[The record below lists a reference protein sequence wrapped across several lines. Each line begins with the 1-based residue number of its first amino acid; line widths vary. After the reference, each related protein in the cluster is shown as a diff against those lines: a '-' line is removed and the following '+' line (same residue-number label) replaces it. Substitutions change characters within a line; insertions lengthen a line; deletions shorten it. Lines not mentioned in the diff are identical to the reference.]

1 MYGEN
6 ILNFSTLLVLVNLRL
21 SFFTVYSRFP
31 DGSVH
36 ATVPSKDS
44 NPCQQHLNI
53 PKRAHTQ
60 KISELEVI
68 LLCLSNSRVL
78 NRTFLLPKY
87 FILLLFCC
95 TLAQAYSALKLRN
108 PLHEHWVGLIST
120 VHKLSSR
127 EKYGGNLSRAE
138 PGFKLGAAG

>member
-1 MYGEN
+1 MPAAPKGSEASSHTKA
-6 ILNFSTLLVLVNLRL
+6 ILTRGYVAL
-21 SFFTVYSRFP
+21 P
-31 DGSVH
+31 IKQD
-36 ATVPSKDS
+36 
-44 NPCQQHLNI
+44 
-53 PKRAHTQ
+53 
-60 KISELEVI
+60 
-68 LLCLSNSRVL
+68 SRVL

-108 PLHEHWVGLIST
+108 PSHEHWVGLIPT